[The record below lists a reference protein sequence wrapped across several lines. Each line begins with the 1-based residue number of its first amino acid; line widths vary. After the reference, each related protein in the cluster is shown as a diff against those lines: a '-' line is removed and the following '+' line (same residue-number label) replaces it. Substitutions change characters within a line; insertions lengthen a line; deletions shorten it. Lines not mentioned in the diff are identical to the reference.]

1 MINRYLMK
9 QKKENKTNLIQVL
22 LVDDEVGFAN
32 VLSKRLSKRGILTS
46 QANSGSEAIL
56 ALRQKDF
63 DLTVLDLKMEDMS
76 GIEVLKVFKKMVPQ
90 MPVIM
95 LTGHGCEESAKE
107 GMSMGAY
114 DYLIKPC
121 MLEDLILKINTALS
135 GDA

>member
-1 MINRYLMK
+1 MK

-22 LVDDEVGFAN
+22 LVDDEIGFAN

-121 MLEDLILKINTALS
+121 MLEDLILKINTTLS